1 MINRFL
7 KSIMVGF
14 CVFIITALVAY
25 LAFMYMW
32 KSSASKAAGAFI
44 EATPAA
50 AESFSP
56 LAPDETI
63 PADYYVARYDG
74 STLSIY
80 AGSGDHEEFLYT
92 LDARIEDISSAELA
106 LLRKGI
112 ILHDRQALASFEEDF
127 TS

>member
-1 MINRFL
+1 MINRFF

-25 LAFMYMW
+25 IAFMYMW
-32 KSSASKAAGAFI
+32 KTSATKVAGSLI
-44 EATPAA
+44 EVTPAA

-56 LAPDETI
+56 LDPDEII

-74 STLSIY
+74 NTLSIY
-80 AGSGDHEEFLYT
+80 ARSGESEEFLYT
-92 LDARIEDISSAELA
+92 LDARIEDISPEELA
-106 LLRKGI
+106 LLREGI
-112 ILHDRQALASFEEDF
+112 VLDGKQALASFEEDF